1 MNTTENIAAV
11 DHSVSAAGEYE
22 RQQDDPVG
30 QALVLADALKNNTS
44 IVGAERIEA
53 TLRRLHAHAA
63 GLELELKS
71 ALAVAEMN
79 AVSGASWAARVQ
91 DLEAQMEA
99 IGAGGVSG
107 PLLGK
112 TLAGIPPVA
121 TLDSITL
128 MNAVMQADE
137 ALAGHFMRGTTN
149 WAAAIGKAVQDAV
162 LAAQPVRAE
171 SVHTPT
177 VDACI
182 TRLEQGFGTSSAPV
196 SVLRH
201 HFGRPAR

>member
-1 MNTTENIAAV
+1 MNTTENIASN

-22 RQQDDPVG
+22 RQHDDPVG
-30 QALVLADALKNNTS
+30 QALVLADALDAATEFPAYPPAPYRAAA
-44 IVGAERIEA
+44 AE
-53 TLRRLHAHAA
+53 LRRLHA
-63 GLELELKS
+63 ENE
-71 ALAVAEMN
+71 ALRE
-79 AVSGASWAARVQ
+79 RVQ
-91 DLEAQMEA
+91 EVGAVGRSEHVRRVELEAQMEA

-121 TLDSITL
+121 TLDSIAL
-128 MNAVMQADE
+128 MRAVMQADD

-162 LAAQPVRAE
+162 LAAQPPAI
-171 SVHTPT
+171 HTAT

-182 TRLEQGFGTSSAPV
+182 TRLELGFGTSSAPV

-201 HFGRPAR
+201 HFGRPARHR